1 MGVFVGVFN
10 VVSARLRLRLPAERE
25 ASEVKEKCPCPC
37 PGTTWGMETET
48 RRTRMTATAARTK
61 VNHRLRLRLLPT
73 NALAS
78 KHTRLRSPALLSSP
92 LLSYIVLSLRPPSC
106 RCRGSSASASAS
118 ASESISMKFHCLNL
132 NSIMGWADGVV
143 GVGWRV
149 SVCLL
154 CSVCWRTFDFVAM
167 QCGNAMWQCN

>member
-1 MGVFVGVFN
+1 MGVFN

-61 VNHRLRLRLLPT
+61 VNHHLRLRLRLLPT

-92 LLSYIVLSLRPPSC
+92 LLLSYIVLSLRPPSC

-118 ASESISMKFHCLNL
+118 ESISMKFHCL